1 MNKLLSFF
9 LFLGLSLSAADK
21 PNVILVMTDDQGYGD
36 FGNKG
41 NHLIKTPHIDKMAKE
56 SFEFTRFYVNAVCSP
71 TRASVMTGRQSY
83 RTGVTD
89 TWIGRSTMFSEEVT
103 LAEILKDAGY
113 GTGLF
118 GKWHLGDN
126 YPYRPMDQGFDK
138 ALYHLG
144 GGLGQPADPI
154 ENERRYTDAI
164 LMDNGKPVKTK
175 GFCCDVYFDEAMKWM
190 TSQKKADK
198 PFFAFIASNT
208 PHSPF
213 HDVPKDWYEYYLKQD
228 LSKANFKQE
237 KGHKIQG
244 KDDNART
251 AAIYAMVS
259 NVDDNVGRLFSYLK
273 DQNLDENTLVIYMSD
288 NGPHGYRYVG
298 GFKGTKSMN
307 TEGGLRTPIWF
318 YYPKEFKAGATNSK
332 LAAHID
338 LMPTLAEFC
347 GAKMPTDRTIDGI
360 SLLPALQGKAMNK
373 RQLPIVMQSHRG
385 LKPERLNNTAIYRD
399 QWKYMTVKGGK
410 PQLFNME
417 KDPYAEKNVLDQNP
431 EVSKSLVAEYDAI
444 LKSFEIEHKDMWGAK
459 PIFVGTK
466 YETETHLSRQEWRDM
481 IGNRWHVNEA
491 NGTWYLDIKKAG
503 KYKISFNLLEPI
515 GKLKAVLKFDE
526 KSMTEMTSAPVKWY
540 EFPVQKL
547 REGPLKIKVDIND
560 GSKVGPWHVKVEPVK

>member
-1 MNKLLSFF
+1 MIKFFTIIFLLA
-9 LFLGLSLSAADK
+9 LALSASDK
-21 PNVILVMTDDQGYGD
+21 PNVILIMTDDQGYGD

-41 NHLIKTPHIDKMAKE
+41 NPLIQTPNIDKMATE

-89 TWIGRSTMFSEEVT
+89 TWIGRSTMFAEEIT
-103 LAEILKDAGY
+103 IAEILKDAGY

-138 ALYHLG
+138 AIYHKG
-144 GGLGQPADPI
+144 GGLGQPADPV

-164 LMDNGKPVKTK
+164 LFDNGEAIHTK

-190 TSQKKADK
+190 TAQKNDDK

-213 HDVPKDWYEYYLKQD
+213 HDVPQKWYDYYRQKDLG
-228 LSKANFKQE
+228 KANFKQD
-237 KGHKIQG
+237 KGHKILG
-244 KDDNART
+244 KDDNDRT

-273 DQNLDENTLVIYMSD
+273 DQKLDENTLVIYMSD

-318 YYPKEFKAGATNSK
+318 YYPKEFKAGATNSS
-332 LAAHID
+332 LAAHVDI
-338 LMPTLAEFC
+338 MPTLAEFC
-347 GAKMPTDRTIDGI
+347 GAKMPKDKTIDGI
-360 SLLPALQGKAMNK
+360 SLLPALKGKVMNK
-373 RQLPIVMQSHRG
+373 RKNAVIIQSHRG
-385 LKPERLNNTAIYRD
+385 TQPEHLINTAIYRD
-399 QWKYMTVKGGK
+399 
-410 PQLFNME
+410 
-417 KDPYAEKNVLDQNP
+417 
-431 EVSKSLVAEYDAI
+431 
-444 LKSFEIEHKDMWGAK
+444 
-459 PIFVGTK
+459 
-466 YETETHLSRQEWRDM
+466 
-481 IGNRWHVNEA
+481 
-491 NGTWYLDIKKAG
+491 
-503 KYKISFNLLEPI
+503 
-515 GKLKAVLKFDE
+515 
-526 KSMTEMTSAPVKWY
+526 
-540 EFPVQKL
+540 
-547 REGPLKIKVDIND
+547 
-560 GSKVGPWHVKVEPVK
+560 